1 MLLRRYVPSGRGG
14 PVAIAA
20 VLGVALVSGVAV
32 GAFEGA
38 IDKWF
43 SLFLVFPAL
52 IGLAAGGGA
61 VWMVQRQ
68 RLRAPLL
75 ALVLGAAGGAAGYLA
90 IHVVDYARFRSDIG
104 GAYSG
109 QNPQASEAETA
120 AAIDEI
126 LVEETG
132 ESGFRGFLEIAARNG
147 VSIKHMGASDKG
159 LALTGTGA
167 WLLWLGELLVA
178 AGIAGFM
185 ARGRAKE
192 PFCEACEVW
201 YGPEQTLAIGGSGE
215 KLAHRAVLAA
225 FDSGDLDAAAG
236 ALAVPPTPRGNFV
249 LTASTCPQCAAEAH
263 CTLKRVTTKK
273 QKPEVSVLDTW
284 LLTKDDVTRFSDAL
298 ARAHAQ
304 PRPGGLS
311 G

>member
-20 VLGVALVSGVAV
+20 VLGVALVGGVAI

-43 SLFLVFPAL
+43 SLFLLFPAL

-61 VWMVQRQ
+61 MWMIDKQ

-90 IHVVDYARFRSDIG
+90 VHVVDYARFRSELG

-109 QNPQASEAETA
+109 QNPKASAAEVA
-120 AAIDEI
+120 GAVDEI

-132 ESGFRGFLEIAARNG
+132 EAGFRGFLEIAARNG
-147 VSIKHMGASDKG
+147 VSIKHLGAADRG
-159 LALTGTGA
+159 HTLTGLGA
-167 WLLWLGELLVA
+167 WLLWLGELLGA

-185 ARGRAKE
+185 ARSRAKE
-192 PFCEACEVW
+192 PFCEDCEIW
-201 YGPEQTLAIGGSGE
+201 HGPERTLAAGGSGE
-215 KLAHRAVLAA
+215 KRARQAILAA
-225 FDSGDLDAAAG
+225 FESGDLDAAAS
-236 ALAVPPTPRGNFV
+236 ALGPPAGPKGNFV
-249 LTASTCPQCAAEAH
+249 LTASTCPKCMVDAH
-263 CTLKRVTTKK
+263 CTLKRVTQKK
-273 QKPEVSVLDTW
+273 QKREVSVLDTW
-284 LLTKDDVTRFSDAL
+284 LLSKDEVARFGDAV
-298 ARAHAQ
+298 ARANRSA
-304 PRPGGLS
+304 P
-311 G
+311 